1 MDFKETSNEAR
12 HEAWNRSD
20 VNLQLKYLL
29 SNVRNQFSAASE
41 SRIGDKTNAGLIRL
55 ERVLEA
61 AAKQLS
67 SHRTNRSNLP
77 THDLN
82 WVTFSRV
89 LTKTSKFLHAHAI
102 GHHPR
107 PMSFYEYLDRFLNA
121 EYVGR
126 QLFDLSERI
135 LVEFPSLLVVSI
147 VEPER
152 GEVAQLMEAFES
164 HLDSINQ
171 ADKTSQEQEK
181 CLKDVVL
188 LLMRKRVT
196 SSAQQTN
203 SISRRILITAAI
215 SGMIRI
221 AQDSLLW
228 KQCASFDFPD
238 WVISSIPVEFD
249 PANCLQFTPVSSTFK
264 GKYMNQDATV
274 IFLNA
279 SSATVGLEL
288 LHSPLQNWK
297 QLSESP
303 SVKNLTKLVGAS
315 LYSEIGRLFLV
326 CENSTRY
333 PRVPLQEYLA
343 TVPDGRSHFRA
354 VVNIFYQ
361 VVCALETIHAA
372 GFVHGHVECNSV
384 WVDSEGRTELSNMGM
399 LDIVLALNIN
409 SNAYSTDWM
418 SPEQE
423 YALHRR
429 ELNLLKSS
437 SDIWSL
443 GSLLYMLISG
453 GKRAFKDTV
462 VKSKR
467 FRVERP
473 LVCDPRL
480 WEITVGCWD
489 QNELKRPSA
498 RDLRELLESQFR
510 HLTLQDFHHTSSGCS
525 GAWSI
530 EGFHE
535 SFLYILKPPLAKP
548 STRATIS
555 QALTPERDCSFV
567 SFSTQIDFQTNWK
580 SELFQRQE
588 AAALGGDLESQF
600 MVAKMLEEG
609 VQVTKNLNEA
619 IGWYI
624 KAAVSGHAAAQNNL
638 GYLHYQKFVRTKQV
652 WHYQQAAS
660 WYFDA
665 ASQGFPAAQYNLGLI
680 HYSCPGMFPDDG
692 KAEFWF
698 TVAAAQKFPQAEL
711 MLSTLPQQQRR
722 DKKRKF
728 EWFKKVVNSKR
739 CSWADE

>member
-1 MDFKETSNEAR
+1 MDLNETNNQAR

-20 VNLQLKYLL
+20 VNLQLKHVL
-29 SNVRNQFSAASE
+29 SSVRNQVSTKAE
-41 SRIGDKTNAGLIRL
+41 LRIADRTNAGLMRL

-61 AAKQLS
+61 AAKQLF
-67 SHRTNRSNLP
+67 SHRINRSSVA
-77 THDLN
+77 LN
-82 WVTFSRV
+82 WVSFSRV
-89 LTKTSKFLHAHAI
+89 LSKTSKFLHAHAI
-102 GHHPR
+102 GQHSR

-126 QLFDLSERI
+126 ELFDLSERI
-135 LVEFPSLLVVSI
+135 LAEFPSLLVVSI
-147 VEPER
+147 LEPER
-152 GEVAQLMEAFES
+152 GEVALLMEAFES
-164 HLDSINQ
+164 HLDSINH
-171 ADKTSQEQEK
+171 ADKTVQEREK

-188 LLMRKRVT
+188 LLMHVT
-196 SSAQQTN
+196 SSTHQTN

-215 SGMIRI
+215 SAMIRMV
-221 AQDSLLW
+221 QDSPPL
-228 KQCASFDFPD
+228 KQCANVEFPD

-264 GKYMNQDATV
+264 GKYMNQDATI

-279 SSATVGLEL
+279 SSASVDLKL

-303 SVKNLTKLVGAS
+303 SVKNFTKLVGAS

-326 CENSTRY
+326 CEPATRY
-333 PRVPLQEYLA
+333 PRVPLLEYLA

-354 VVNIFYQ
+354 IVSIFYQ
-361 VVCALETIHAA
+361 VVCALESIHAA

-384 WVDSEGRTELSNMGM
+384 WVDSEGFTELSNMGM
-399 LDIVLALNIN
+399 LDFILALNIN
-409 SNAYSTDWM
+409 LNAYSTDWM

-423 YALHRR
+423 FALHRGEFDHLR
-429 ELNLLKSS
+429 SS

-453 GKRAFKDTV
+453 GKRAFRDTV

-480 WEITVGCWD
+480 WEIAVGCWD

-498 RDLRELLESQFR
+498 RELRELLESQFR
-510 HLTLQDFHHTSSGCS
+510 HLALKDFQQVSTGSRS

-535 SFLYILKPPLAKP
+535 SFLDILKPPLTKSATAAVTQA
-548 STRATIS
+548 STS
-555 QALTPERDCSFV
+555 ERDCSFV

-580 SELFQRQE
+580 SELFQREE
-588 AAALGGDLESQF
+588 AAALGGDLGAQF
-600 MVAKMLEEG
+600 LVAKMLEEG
-609 VQVTKNLNEA
+609 VQVTKNLNVAVE
-619 IGWYI
+619 WYM

-638 GYLHYQKFVRTKQV
+638 GYLHYQTFIRTKQIS
-652 WHYQQAAS
+652 HYHQATS

-665 ASQGFPAAQYNLGLI
+665 ASQGFAPAQYNLGLI
-680 HYSCPGMFPDDG
+680 YYSCPDMFPDDD
-692 KAEFWF
+692 KAEYWF
-698 TVAAAQKFPQAEL
+698 TEAAAQKYPQAEL
-711 MLSTLPQQQRR
+711 MLSVLPQRHRR
-722 DKKRKF
+722 DRKRKLQ
-728 EWFKKVVNSKR
+728 WFKKIVRAKR
-739 CSWADE
+739 CSRADNE